1 MVCSQSYHLGCVDI
15 SKETCY
21 ACLGSQHQIDQ
32 HNNITEETALPI
44 VRRETT
50 ATINEIPQT
59 RTEHEANVSQQIS
72 VTNKKQKPHIPNN
85 KNSTPT
91 GTSNSAQTENLE
103 LKLKDLRQLEIRLK
117 KRKSTLKLK
126 KQC

>member
-1 MVCSQSYHLGCVDI
+1 M
-15 SKETCY
+15 CY

-32 HNNITEETALPI
+32 HNNIAEETALPI

-59 RTEHEANVSQQIS
+59 RTEHETNISQQIS
-72 VTNKKQKPHIPNN
+72 VTNQKQKPHIPN
-85 KNSTPT
+85 KENSTPT

-117 KRKSTLKLK
+117 KKEEQLKIKETMLNEDVK
-126 KQC
+126 EKY